1 MDMKGAITMVTAN
14 NTLLLLLVASSGFFD
29 LKERKIPNKITFTGI
44 LIGILFNIITGGGIG
59 LLQSLLGMFAG
70 LAIFFLPFAMG
81 GMGAGD
87 VKLMGAIGALM
98 GWQFSLMTAV
108 YSALVGGVMVLG
120 YLLFKG
126 TLRDTLKKMI
136 FSLFTILL
144 NFANRL
150 GYNEYTYRAQEKFQ
164 KNGNTY
170 QKVYIP
176 YGVAIAGGA
185 VLVLVAYQ
193 QGIHIF

>member
-1 MDMKGAITMVTAN
+1 MLTAEN
-14 NTLLLLLVASSGFFD
+14 ALLLVLIMVSGFCD
-29 LKERKIPNKITFTGI
+29 LKERKIPNKITFSGI
-44 LIGILFNIITGGGIG
+44 LIGILINLLTGGWSG
-59 LLQSLLGMFAG
+59 LLQAVLGLFAG
-70 LAIFFLPFAMG
+70 LAIFFIPFAMS

-136 FSLFTILL
+136 FSLFTNLL
-144 NFANRL
+144 NFVNRL

-164 KNGNTY
+164 KNGYTY

-185 VLVLVAYQ
+185 LLVLIAYQ
-193 QGIHIF
+193 QGVHIF

>member
-1 MDMKGAITMVTAN
+1 MITVN
-14 NTLLLLLVASSGFFD
+14 NALLLVLIFASGFWD
-29 LKERKIPNKITFTGI
+29 LKERKIPNKITFSGI
-44 LIGILFNIITGGGIG
+44 LIGILFNLITGGWTG
-59 LLQSLLGMFAG
+59 LTQAVLGLFAG

-98 GWQFSLMTAV
+98 GWQFSVMTAV
-108 YSALVGGVMVLG
+108 YSALVGGVMVLS
-120 YLLFKG
+120 YLLYKG
-126 TLRDTLKKMI
+126 TLRLTMKKMI
-136 FSLFTILL
+136 FSLLNILL
-144 NFANRL
+144 TFANSL
-150 GYNEYTYRAQEKFQ
+150 GYNERAYRAQEKFQ
-164 KNGNTY
+164 KHSRSY

-193 QGIHIF
+193 QGIRIF

>member
-1 MDMKGAITMVTAN
+1 MFIAN
-14 NTLLLLLVASSGFFD
+14 NAFLLVLILASGFCD
-29 LKERKIPNKITFTGI
+29 LKQRKIPNKITFTGI
-44 LIGILFNIITGGGIG
+44 LIGIIFNLTTAGWTG
-59 LLQSLLGMFAG
+59 LLQAIIGLFAG

-98 GWQFSLMTAV
+98 GWQFSVMTAV
-108 YSALVGGVMVLG
+108 YSALVGAVMVLG
-120 YLLFKG
+120 FLMFKG
-126 TLRDTLKKMI
+126 TLRDTLKRMI
-136 FSLFTILL
+136 YSLITILL

-150 GYNEYTYRAQEKFQ
+150 GYNEYAYRAQQKFQ
-164 KNGNTY
+164 KNGHIY

-185 VLVLVAYQ
+185 ILVLVAYQ
-193 QGIHIF
+193 QGFSIF

>member
-1 MDMKGAITMVTAN
+1 MIATN
-14 NTLLLLLVASSGFFD
+14 NVILLILVAVSGFFD

-44 LIGILFNIITGGGIG
+44 LIGILFNLITGGWIG
-59 LLQSLLGMFAG
+59 FTQAVLGLFAG

-98 GWQFSLMTAV
+98 GWQFSLMTAG

-136 FSLFTILL
+136 FTFIAVLL
-144 NFANRL
+144 NFANSL
-150 GYNEYTYRAQEKFQ
+150 GYNEYAYRAQEKFQ
-164 KNGNTY
+164 KNGHTY
-170 QKVYIP
+170 QKVYVP

-185 VLVLVAYQ
+185 VLVLIAYQ